1 MVIEMD
7 FDLDHNHFFV
17 VLFGSKAPLK
27 IFPRICM
34 DDEGFCPSN
43 LSMALVIRRPAR
55 KWN

>member
-27 IFPRICM
+27 IFPRIVWM
-34 DDEGFCPSN
+34 TKASVLKPVDGFGNPST
-43 LSMALVIRRPAR
+43 S
-55 KWN
+55 